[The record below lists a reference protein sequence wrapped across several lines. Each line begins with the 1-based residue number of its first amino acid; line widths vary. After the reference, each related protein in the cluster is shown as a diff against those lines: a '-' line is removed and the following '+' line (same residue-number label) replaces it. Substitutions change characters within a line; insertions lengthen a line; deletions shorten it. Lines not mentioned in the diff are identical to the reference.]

1 MKYIKPSIVSI
12 KDEQLREYIAS
23 ASTVCTG
30 GYSLNCPRFDCSNS
44 VSCDYVVGR

>member
-23 ASTVCTG
+23 ASTVFHLR
-30 GYSLNCPRFDCSNS
+30 YFIIDRFH
-44 VSCDYVVGR
+44 